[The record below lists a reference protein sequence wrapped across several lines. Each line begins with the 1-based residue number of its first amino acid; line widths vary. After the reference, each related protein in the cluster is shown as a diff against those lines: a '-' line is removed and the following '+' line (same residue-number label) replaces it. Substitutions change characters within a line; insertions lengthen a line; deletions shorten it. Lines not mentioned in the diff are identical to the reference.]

1 MRTCFSGCYGRV
13 GKRCTVIRVFFRS
26 KFKAECDQRSRMAA
40 HQRGLSKRASPCS
53 AIWEKVSSCG
63 MPDFKATSDRVT
75 SSLSSREI
83 VRNVITVCV
92 SETVLLLH
100 QGEESVHLTQS
111 FDEAVNSWNKFIGN
125 IEKNELTILKNFFLW
140 KKRLSAI
147 SNLFFSEW
155 DGSRKYSQDSSQKS
169 YLEFSPLLDVRDRRF
184 VLRSPQCPDWAAFES
199 MCWNQTIRGN
209 EILILF
215 TDSSRTK
222 HRETTRVE

>member
-1 MRTCFSGCYGRV
+1 
-13 GKRCTVIRVFFRS
+13 
-26 KFKAECDQRSRMAA
+26 
-40 HQRGLSKRASPCS
+40 
-53 AIWEKVSSCG
+53 

-147 SNLFFSEW
+147 SNLFFSE
-155 DGSRKYSQDSSQKS
+155 
-169 YLEFSPLLDVRDRRF
+169 
-184 VLRSPQCPDWAAFES
+184 
-199 MCWNQTIRGN
+199 
-209 EILILF
+209 
-215 TDSSRTK
+215 
-222 HRETTRVE
+222 